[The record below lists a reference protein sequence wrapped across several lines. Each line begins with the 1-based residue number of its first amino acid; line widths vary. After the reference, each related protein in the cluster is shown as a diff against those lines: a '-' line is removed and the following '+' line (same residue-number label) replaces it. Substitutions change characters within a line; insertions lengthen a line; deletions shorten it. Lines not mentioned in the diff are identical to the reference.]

1 MSKIPSLAPNF
12 AHLTPLLALTR
23 ADYALR
29 FGIAAAI
36 ALAAWL
42 ALLGL
47 FAIAT
52 RARTPP
58 PGPEALEL
66 PGDEPP
72 AVVAMLTDGWEVGHE
87 AVPATLIDLAARKI
101 VAIEGV
107 GPERFV
113 VRLRPN
119 ASTAGLTFYEQQVLS
134 HVRGL
139 ASPDG
144 TVPCEAL
151 TTGPEGDSVAWWK
164 RFQASVVEDARDR
177 GLSRGRW
184 SRWMLAVLG
193 ATALVPA
200 ALAALALVTVPPE
213 EGAEE
218 ENPVGAFIGATAIA
232 WFPLMAL
239 PRKLRAERETPAG
252 REAAAK
258 WLGLREHLDATGGFA
273 SAPPAAVAIWDRFLS
288 YGAALGVAGAAV
300 RALPLGSESD
310 TEAWTAHGGHWR
322 VVHIDYPKRLPPGWG
337 KPPLLAT
344 AIGLAGLLGGLF
356 VARIFFPLM
365 ADLVGDVLDSTH
377 DEGFN
382 PLNLIAIGILAIP
395 TTVTAILIGRSAF
408 MLGAA
413 VPDLFVTR
421 ELNGVVLRIRRHE
434 KVSYLA
440 VDEGSGTKV
449 RAWVVAP
456 AMLDA
461 AGLDQGRPVSATV
474 TPRLGYVSR
483 LSRIPDADQSP

>member
-1 MSKIPSLAPNF
+1 MPPMSPM
-12 AHLTPLLALTR
+12 PLLALTR
-23 ADYALR
+23 AEYALR
-29 FGIAAAI
+29 FGIGAAV

-47 FAIAT
+47 FAVAT
-52 RARTPP
+52 RARTPD
-58 PGPEALEL
+58 PGPEALDL

-107 GPERFV
+107 GLDRFV

-139 ASPDG
+139 ASADG

-151 TTGPEGDSVAWWK
+151 TTGPDHDSQAWWK

-184 SRWMLAVLG
+184 SRWMLTVLG

-200 ALAALALVTVPPE
+200 ALAAAALVTLPPE
-213 EGAEE
+213 DGTEE

-239 PRKLRAERETPAG
+239 PRKLRAERDTPAG
-252 REAAAK
+252 REAAAR
-258 WLGLREHLDATGGFA
+258 WLGLRDHLDATGGFA
-273 SAPPAAVAIWDRFLS
+273 EAPPAAVVIWDRFLS
-288 YGAALGVAGAAV
+288 YGAALGVAGGAV

-310 TEAWTAHGGHWR
+310 TEAWTPHGGHWR

-365 ADLVGDVLDSTH
+365 AGAVSDLFDSTRA
-377 DEGFN
+377 EGFS
-382 PLNLIAIGILAIP
+382 PINLIAIAILALP
-395 TTVTAILIGRSAF
+395 TIVPAVLIVRSAL
-408 MLGAA
+408 MLAAA

-421 ELNGVVLRIRRHE
+421 EVEGVVLRIRRHE

-440 VDEGSGTKV
+440 VDEGAGPKV
-449 RAWVVAP
+449 RAWIVAP
-456 AMLDA
+456 LLLNS
-461 AGLDQGRPVSATV
+461 AGLSQGGPVSATV
-474 TPRLGYVSR
+474 TPRLGHVSR
-483 LSRIPDADQSP
+483 LSRIPDAGPPA

>member
-1 MSKIPSLAPNF
+1 MPAV
-12 AHLTPLLALTR
+12 LLALTR
-23 ADYALR
+23 GEYALR
-29 FGIAAAI
+29 FGIGAAI
-36 ALAAWL
+36 ALGAWL

-47 FAIAT
+47 FAVAT
-52 RARTPP
+52 RARTPDA
-58 PGPEALEL
+58 GPEALEL

-107 GPERFV
+107 GLDRFV

-139 ASPDG
+139 ASADG

-151 TTGPEGDSVAWWK
+151 TTGPEGDSEAWWK
-164 RFQASVVEDARDR
+164 RFQASVVEDARNR

-184 SRWMLAVLG
+184 SPWMLGVLG

-200 ALAALALVTVPPE
+200 ALAAAALVTLPPE
-213 EGAEE
+213 EGTTEE

-239 PRKLRAERETPAG
+239 PRKLRAERDTPAG
-252 REAAAK
+252 QEAAAR
-258 WLGLREHLDATGGFA
+258 WLGLRDHLDATGGFA
-273 SAPPAAVAIWDRFLS
+273 EAPPASVVIWERFLS
-288 YGAALGVAGAAV
+288 YGAALGVAGGAV

-365 ADLVGDVLDSTH
+365 ADAVSDLFDSTRE
-377 DEGFN
+377 EGFS
-382 PLNLIAIGILAIP
+382 PINLIAIAILALP
-395 TTVTAILIGRSAF
+395 TVVPAVLIVRSAL
-408 MLGAA
+408 MLAAA

-421 ELNGVVLRIRRHE
+421 EVEGVVLRLRRHE

-440 VDEGSGTKV
+440 VDEGAGTKV
-449 RAWVVAP
+449 RAWIVAP
-456 AMLDA
+456 LLLNS
-461 AGLDQGRPVSATV
+461 AGLNQGWRVSATV

-483 LSRIPDADQSP
+483 LSRIPGDDQPA

>member
-1 MSKIPSLAPNF
+1 MPAV
-12 AHLTPLLALTR
+12 LLALTR
-23 ADYALR
+23 AEYALR
-29 FGIAAAI
+29 FGIGAAV

-47 FAIAT
+47 FAVAT
-52 RARTPP
+52 RARTPE

-107 GPERFV
+107 GLERFI

-139 ASPDG
+139 ASADG

-151 TTGPEGDSVAWWK
+151 TTGPEDDSDAWWK
-164 RFQASVVEDARDR
+164 RFQASVVEDARNR

-184 SRWMLAVLG
+184 SRWMLVVLG

-200 ALAALALVTVPPE
+200 ALAALAFVALPPE
-213 EGAEE
+213 EGTEEE

-239 PRKLRAERETPAG
+239 PRKLRAERDTPAG
-252 REAAAK
+252 QEAAAR
-258 WLGLREHLDATGGFA
+258 WLGLRDHLDATGGFA
-273 SAPPAAVAIWDRFLS
+273 EAPPAAVVIWDRFLS
-288 YGAALGVAGAAV
+288 YGAALGVAGGAV

-365 ADLVGDVLDSTH
+365 GEVVSDLFDSTRE
-377 DEGFN
+377 EGFN
-382 PLNLIAIGILAIP
+382 PLNLIVIAILALP
-395 TTVTAILIGRSAF
+395 TIVSAVLVVRSAL
-408 MLGAA
+408 MLAAA

-421 ELNGVVLRIRRHE
+421 EVEGIVLRIRRHE

-440 VDEGSGTKV
+440 VDEGAGTKV
-449 RAWVVAP
+449 RAWIVAP
-456 AMLDA
+456 LLLDS
-461 AGLDQGRPVSATV
+461 AGLNQGSPVSATV
-474 TPRLGYVSR
+474 SPRLGHVSR
-483 LSRIPDADQSP
+483 LSRVPDADQPA